1 MWMFVAVKRYKLQ
14 TVHLSALRSH
24 TMTVLLVLHPNLQ
37 NIFNKMQNCLWFS
50 LIDMFNPNSNMI
62 VMPLE
67 QQIISAGRRKR
78 ENVSATMFPVE
89 IFKGIVQVKNLKF
102 ARSHVVIIIDLLTF
116 YRTRDYSMHHKHER
130 EIHR

>member
-1 MWMFVAVKRYKLQ
+1 MFVVVKRYKLQ

-37 NIFNKMQNCLWFS
+37 NTFNKMQNCLWFS

-67 QQIISAGRRKR
+67 QQIISAGRRER
-78 ENVSATMFPVE
+78 ENVSATMFPVHPSSHLV
-89 IFKGIVQVKNLKF
+89 IV
-102 ARSHVVIIIDLLTF
+102 IIDLLTF
-116 YRTRDYSMHHKHER
+116 YRTGDYSMHQKHEP